1 MSASDRSSFKLSEYS
16 ILTEY
21 TIREQSLSAC
31 ASLGTSSV
39 KSSTFS
45 TANSLNDDQ
54 VFTKGPSINQV
65 MRELKLQT
73 VSNQILSSE
82 SGIDITKALMKWDG
96 EIRNEHAKVQKW
108 IQIAEAKKKELE
120 SRAAMLEIYEKFI
133 ASLPVNS
140 FVLDVLEM
148 KAPSNDVQ
156 TAKSPTMSELEVF
169 DRMAGLCGEVSL
181 CKLDTCLSNSYET
194 SSASE
199 DSRSSSSCSTSDS
212 SDSGSSSG
220 SPSGSSNS
228 SSVSSASSNE

>member
-1 MSASDRSSFKLSEYS
+1 MMSVNDRSE
-16 ILTEY
+16 
-21 TIREQSLSAC
+21 EQSLATNLSISSFSSSLSTC
-31 ASLGTSSV
+31 ASLGASSV
-39 KSSTFS
+39 KSSSFS

-54 VFTKGPSINQV
+54 APSINQV

-82 SGIDITKALMKWDG
+82 SGIDITKALMKWHG
-96 EIRNEHAKVQKW
+96 EIRNEHGKVQKW
-108 IQIAEAKKKELE
+108 IHIAEAKKK
-120 SRAAMLEIYEKFI
+120 SWKVA
-133 ASLPVNS
+133 LPFNS

-148 KAPSNDVQ
+148 NAPSNDVQ
-156 TAKSPTMSELEVF
+156 TAKSPTMSEFEVF

-194 SSASE
+194 SSASK
-199 DSRSSSSCSTSDS
+199 DSSSSSSCSTSDS